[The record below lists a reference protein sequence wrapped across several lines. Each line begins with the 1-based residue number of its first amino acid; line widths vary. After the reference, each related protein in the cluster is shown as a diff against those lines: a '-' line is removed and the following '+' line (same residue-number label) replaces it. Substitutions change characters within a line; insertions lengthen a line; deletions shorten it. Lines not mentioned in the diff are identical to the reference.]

1 MVEGSAAPIFQKR
14 RKIDKDSKDNKIDK
28 LCKQVENL
36 HFMMMKPPTQAP
48 EKGEAV
54 C

>member
-1 MVEGSAAPIFQKR
+1 MVEGSTTPIFQKR
-14 RKIDKDSKDNKIDK
+14 RKIDKDSKDNKIDE

-36 HFMMMKPPTQAP
+36 HFMMMNPPRQAFK
-48 EKGEAV
+48 KGEAV